1 MDLSLVRLSLS
12 SVTREEGGVFMT
24 QEVDIAA
31 TKETTRQ
38 HYQWLVDRSDEGDIG
53 YSADD
58 SGTFKNR
65 FDSASATDP
74 TDPEYLS
81 SLTLYG
87 AQERVGMLI
96 RTAEEDPALTTL
108 PPCMKTVSD
117 DSNSGCRMCA
127 PYAHDGSELR
137 NNTTDD
143 SVLANVL
150 FNDGDVHDA
159 KSTTIYMA
167 KYLTRDS
174 V

>member
-1 MDLSLVRLSLS
+1 
-12 SVTREEGGVFMT
+12 MT

-38 HYQWLVDRSDEGDIG
+38 HYQWLVDRSDEGDIE

-58 SGTFKNR
+58 SGTFTNR

-96 RTAEEDPALTTL
+96 RTAEEDPALTT
-108 PPCMKTVSD
+108 KTDVFVANTD
-117 DSNSGCRMCA
+117 NSGCRMCA

-143 SVLANVL
+143 SALANVL

-159 KSTTIYMA
+159 KRTIIYMA
-167 KYLTRDS
+167 KCSR
-174 V
+174 